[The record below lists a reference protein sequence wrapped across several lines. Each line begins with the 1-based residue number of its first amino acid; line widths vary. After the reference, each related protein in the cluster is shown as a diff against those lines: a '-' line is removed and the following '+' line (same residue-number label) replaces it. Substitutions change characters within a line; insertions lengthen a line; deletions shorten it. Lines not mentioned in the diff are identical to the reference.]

1 MGLICEDKQPIRPSI
16 HGAIYYK
23 LTDFGV
29 YYVIKNTQDLFNY
42 FSLEFLLKDLIKNYE
57 QNILFTTFL
66 YPYIGVQSI
75 LYLRGTGHL
84 QATWRY
90 LRDCCNEIDEIIKDV
105 ETMERGGEQIFIWED
120 ISPGHERKLKEID
133 YIRLRNFLKRD
144 YDIDWLDYSD
154 ITKSEDNDEI
164 RITYKNKVIT
174 IRLDEKVRTRAY
186 LNINRKKMRAL
197 NICIIPLE
205 DKTSFIFDIRVPIDS
220 PREVADQISQYRIK
234 KLASNLVFKILSMP
248 FVEKDAKILSS
259 DNKFVKLLETTKE
272 AFNKNCNYILGN
284 N

>member
-1 MGLICEDKQPIRPSI
+1 
-16 HGAIYYK
+16 
-23 LTDFGV
+23 
-29 YYVIKNTQDLFNY
+29 
-42 FSLEFLLKDLIKNYE
+42 
-57 QNILFTTFL
+57 
-66 YPYIGVQSI
+66 
-75 LYLRGTGHL
+75 
-84 QATWRY
+84 
-90 LRDCCNEIDEIIKDV
+90 
-105 ETMERGGEQIFIWED
+105 MERGGEQIFIWED
-120 ISPGHERKLKEID
+120 ISPGHQRKLKEID

-220 PREVADQISQYRIK
+220 PREVAD
-234 KLASNLVFKILSMP
+234 
-248 FVEKDAKILSS
+248 
-259 DNKFVKLLETTKE
+259 
-272 AFNKNCNYILGN
+272 
-284 N
+284 